1 MQGVRNVLVKLGG
14 KGAVL
19 VPQDGPP
26 LIQHAIQPP
35 VMVDTTGASD
45 AFTAAYAVALIERQ
59 SPSGALRFAGILFP
73 YLLLAFVLFRLGV
86 FMDHPGIGSD
96 SNLSVLRLLDKLFLV
111 RFLNI
116 SEKIVTIICIES

>member
-1 MQGVRNVLVKLGG
+1 LQGVRNVLVKLGG

-86 FMDHPGIGSD
+86 VMDYPGMSGNWI
-96 SNLSVLRLLDKLFLV
+96 LV
-111 RFLNI
+111 QI
-116 SEKIVTIICIES
+116 SQYSGYLTNSSW

>member
-1 MQGVRNVLVKLGG
+1 MKLGG

-86 FMDHPGIGSD
+86 VMDHPGMSGNWI
-96 SNLSVLRLLDKLFLV
+96 LIQ
-111 RFLNI
+111 I
-116 SEKIVTIICIES
+116 SQYSGYLTNSSW